1 MSQKKYREMTKEEE
15 IAFVLGV
22 RRGEI
27 PFEEALKQYHR
38 FIQQFIKRYE
48 IVGLEHDDMYSILS
62 CELYQ
67 AIETYDETKD
77 TVFMTWLGKL
87 ITNKLG
93 LEVKYSQRQKHGATT
108 YAQAF
113 RLDKPVPN
121 NKGSDNVTYRD
132 MLLTGDYANEQVNSN
147 LLFNVFNKALEQEN
161 ERSRYIVTE
170 ILLNERTQ
178 KDLGEELGVTQ
189 IRISQIY
196 LKSMKE
202 IRRKLA
208 RNGFTSALSA

>member
-1 MSQKKYREMTKEEE
+1 
-15 IAFVLGV
+15 
-22 RRGEI
+22 
-27 PFEEALKQYHR
+27 
-38 FIQQFIKRYE
+38 
-48 IVGLEHDDMYSILS
+48 
-62 CELYQ
+62 
-67 AIETYDETKD
+67 
-77 TVFMTWLGKL
+77 
-87 ITNKLG
+87 
-93 LEVKYSQRQKHGATT
+93 
-108 YAQAF
+108 
-113 RLDKPVPN
+113 
-121 NKGSDNVTYRD
+121 

>member
-1 MSQKKYREMTKEEE
+1 MSQKMYKEMTKEEE

-22 RRGEI
+22 RKGEI

-38 FIQQFIKRYE
+38 FIQQFIKQYE
-48 IVGLEHDDMYSILS
+48 IVGLEYDDMYSILS

-77 TVFMTWLGKL
+77 ILFMTWLGKL

-93 LEVKYSQRQKHGATT
+93 LEVKHSQRQKHGATT

-121 NKGSDNVTYRD
+121 SKGSDNVTYRD
-132 MLLTGDYANEQVNSN
+132 LLLTGDYANEQVNSN
-147 LLFNVFNKALEQEN
+147 LLFNVFNEALKQEN
-161 ERSRYIVTE
+161 KRSRYIVTE
-170 ILLNERTQ
+170 ILLNNRTQ
-178 KDLGEELGVTQ
+178 QDLGEELGVSQ

-196 LKSMKE
+196 LKSMKA
-202 IRRKLA
+202 IRQKLA
-208 RNGFTSALSA
+208 RNGYTSALSA

>member
-93 LEVKYSQRQKHGATT
+93 LEVIHSQRIKHGATT
-108 YAQAF
+108 YARAF
-113 RLDKPVPN
+113 RLDKPVLN

-132 MLLTGDYANEQVNSN
+132 ILLTGDYINKQVNSN
-147 LLFNVFNKALEQEN
+147 LLFNVFNEALKQEN

-170 ILLNERTQ
+170 ILLNNRTQ
-178 KDLGEELGVTQ
+178 QDLGEELGVSQ

-196 LKSMKE
+196 LKSMKA
-202 IRRKLA
+202 IRQKLA
-208 RNGFTSALSA
+208 RNGYTSALSA

>member
-1 MSQKKYREMTKEEE
+1 MSQKMYKEMTKEEE

-22 RRGEI
+22 RKGEI

-38 FIQQFIKRYE
+38 FIQQFIKQYE
-48 IVGLEHDDMYSILS
+48 IVGLEYDDMYSILS

-67 AIETYDETKD
+67 AIETYDETKEIL
-77 TVFMTWLGKL
+77 FMTWLGKL

-108 YAQAF
+108 NAQAF

-121 NKGSDNVTYRD
+121 SKGSDNVTYRD